1 MSSYVSHANYI
12 EAHPV
17 EERSQFMRSFDLTGK
32 CAVVLGGT
40 SGLGREIAL
49 GLAKAGADVVPAS
62 RRKAE
67 VDRTAAAIEEL
78 GKDTLR
84 IAADVCS
91 RESLQ
96 RLHDEVL
103 SKFGHV
109 DVLVNSAGVSLRRPA
124 IEYSEKDWCNIL
136 NVNLHGTFRSC
147 QIFGK
152 TMLAR
157 KSGAIVNIASLATF
171 VAFRDVAAYGVSKAG
186 VGALTKSLAV
196 EWAQSGVRVNAIAP
210 GVFPTELN
218 CDLIRGTN
226 RGKELLMRT
235 PMARYGYPAEVAGAA
250 VFLASD
256 ASSFVNGEILA
267 VDGGFLASGVNS

>member
-1 MSSYVSHANYI
+1 MSVVLQSNNI
-12 EAHPV
+12 
-17 EERSQFMRSFDLTGK
+17 EERLIEDGSQFMRSFDLSGK

-40 SGLGREIAL
+40 SGLGREIAF
-49 GLAKAGADVVPAS
+49 GLAKAGADVVAAS
-62 RRKAE
+62 RREAE
-67 VDRTAAAIEEL
+67 VDHTAGEIENL
-78 GKDTLR
+78 GRSTLR
-84 IAADVCS
+84 VRADVCS

-96 RLHDEVL
+96 QLHDEVL
-103 SKFGHV
+103 AQFGRI
-109 DVLVNSAGVSLRRPA
+109 DILVNSAGVSMRRPA
-124 IEYSEKDWCNIL
+124 IEYSEQDWCNIL

-152 TMLAR
+152 TMLAH
-157 KSGAIVNIASLATF
+157 KSGVIINIASLATF

-218 CDLIRGTN
+218 CDLIRGTD

-235 PMARYGYPAEVAGAA
+235 PMARYGKPAEVAGAA

>member
-1 MSSYVSHANYI
+1 MSVVLQSNNI
-12 EAHPV
+12 EDRLI
-17 EERSQFMRSFDLTGK
+17 EERSQFMRSFDLSGK

-40 SGLGREIAL
+40 SGLGREISF
-49 GLAKAGADVVPAS
+49 GMAKAGADVVAAS
-62 RRKAE
+62 RREAE
-67 VDRTAAAIEEL
+67 VDRTAGEIEDL
-78 GKDTLR
+78 GRNTLR
-84 IAADVCS
+84 MRADVCS
-91 RESLQ
+91 RKSLQ
-96 RLHDEVL
+96 QLHDEVL
-103 SKFGHV
+103 SRFGRI
-109 DVLVNSAGVSLRRPA
+109 DILVNSAGVSMRRPA
-124 IEYSEKDWCNIL
+124 IEYSEQDWCNIL

-152 TMLAR
+152 TMLAH
-157 KSGAIVNIASLATF
+157 KSGAIINIASLTTF

-218 CDLIRGTN
+218 CDLIRGTD

-235 PMARYGYPAEVAGAA
+235 PMARYGFPAEVAGAA